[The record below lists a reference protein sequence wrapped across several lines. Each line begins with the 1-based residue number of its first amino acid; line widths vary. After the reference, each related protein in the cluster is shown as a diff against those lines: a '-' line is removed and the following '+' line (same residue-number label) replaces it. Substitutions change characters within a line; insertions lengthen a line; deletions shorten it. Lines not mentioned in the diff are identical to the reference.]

1 MSLSELGF
9 QISAPPVSCSM
20 GYIKSYLAEEADHYD
35 QKLFF
40 TSWTLIADTAPPFA
54 LRNS

>member
-40 TSWTLIADTAPPFA
+40 TSWTLIADTAPP
-54 LRNS
+54 LCLT